1 VSGIAGIVLAAGR
14 SARMTPRNKLLEPID
29 GEPMIRRVAANALES
44 GIRPVIVVTGYEADH
59 VGQALGGLDVTLIT
73 NPNYADG
80 LSTSLKAGL
89 AVLPSAVDGAL
100 ICLGDMPEI
109 ENSVFHALMAA
120 FTGPSTICV
129 PVHNGRRGNPVLW
142 GNAYFTE
149 MRTLA
154 GDSGAKSLMTRHAD
168 QIIEVAVETDSIFR
182 DVDTPADFARLR

>member
-1 VSGIAGIVLAAGR
+1 
-14 SARMTPRNKLLEPID
+14 
-29 GEPMIRRVAANALES
+29 
-44 GIRPVIVVTGYEADH
+44 
-59 VGQALGGLDVTLIT
+59 
-73 NPNYADG
+73 
-80 LSTSLKAGL
+80 
-89 AVLPSAVDGAL
+89 
-100 ICLGDMPEI
+100 MPEI